1 MMSARVFIAHQYGTL
16 AKSGVTKNGGMPLAP
31 TLLVCWNPHPERG
44 DNMKTGFAV
53 AVAFTLLIG
62 AAIAAFSSRGTAI
75 AQAETVKHDVQ
86 SKTVTYK
93 DGETE
98 CEGFIAWDA
107 GRKGI
112 RPVVLVVHDWMGRG
126 EFDEARAKQLAELGY
141 LAFSA
146 DVYGKGVRPK
156 NAEQAGDAAGSWKAD
171 VPALRTRLKAA
182 LDTALADASADKTRV
197 AILGYC
203 FGGTCALELAR
214 SGADIDG
221 AISFHGGLDSETPDD
236 AKAIKGKVLVL
247 HGADDPFADLES
259 VLALNEEMKNAGVDY
274 QVVLY
279 GHAVHS
285 FTNRRAGTDNSKGAA
300 YNEKA
305 DRRSWEAM
313 QDFLAD
319 ALK

>member
-1 MMSARVFIAHQYGTL
+1 
-16 AKSGVTKNGGMPLAP
+16 MPLAP
-31 TLLVCWNPHPERG
+31 TVLVCWNPQTDQG
-44 DNMKTGFAV
+44 DSMKTGLAV
-53 AVAFTLLIG
+53 AAALTLL
-62 AAIAAFSSRGTAI
+62 AAVITALAARESAV
-75 AQAETVKHDVQ
+75 AQEGVVKIDVQ
-86 SKTVTYK
+86 SRAVAYK

-98 CEGFIAWDA
+98 CEGFVAWDA
-107 GRKGI
+107 GRKGA

-126 EFDEARAKQLAELGY
+126 EFDEARARDLAALGY

-146 DVYGKGVRPK
+146 DVYGKGIRPK
-156 NAEQAGDAAGSWKAD
+156 NAEEAGDTAGSWKAD

-182 LDTALADASADKTRV
+182 LDTALADANADKTRV

-221 AISFHGGLDSETPDD
+221 AISFHGGLDSDSPAD
-236 AKAIKGKVLVL
+236 AKNIKGKVLVL

-259 VLALNEEMKNAGVDY
+259 VLALNLEMREAGVDY

-285 FTNRRAGTDNSKGAA
+285 FTNPKAGTDNSKGAA

-305 DRRSWEAM
+305 DKRSWEAM
-313 QDFLAD
+313 KNFLAE

>member
-1 MMSARVFIAHQYGTL
+1 
-16 AKSGVTKNGGMPLAP
+16 MPLAP
-31 TLLVCWNPHPERG
+31 TVLVCWNPQTDQG
-44 DNMKTGFAV
+44 DSMKTGLAV
-53 AVAFTLLIG
+53 AAALTLL
-62 AAIAAFSSRGTAI
+62 AAVITALAARESAV
-75 AQAETVKHDVQ
+75 AQEGVVKIDVQ
-86 SKTVTYK
+86 SRAVAYK

-98 CEGFIAWDA
+98 CEGFVAWDA
-107 GRKGI
+107 GRKGA

-126 EFDEARAKQLAELGY
+126 EFDEARARDLA
-141 LAFSA
+141 
-146 DVYGKGVRPK
+146 
-156 NAEQAGDAAGSWKAD
+156 
-171 VPALRTRLKAA
+171 
-182 LDTALADASADKTRV
+182 ALADANADKTRV

-221 AISFHGGLDSETPDD
+221 AISFHGGLDSDSPAD
-236 AKAIKGKVLVL
+236 AKNIKGKVLVL

-259 VLALNEEMKNAGVDY
+259 VLALNLEMREAGVDY

-285 FTNRRAGTDNSKGAA
+285 FTNPKAGTDNSKGAA

-305 DRRSWEAM
+305 DKRSWEAM
-313 QDFLAD
+313 KNFLAE